1 MTKDK
6 SQLSDTQH
14 VNRVKQTLGQ
24 VRHFA
29 ELPDPVQEAI
39 AREVMSCRFDAEEV
53 ICLEGEPVE
62 VLFILETGWVK
73 TTRMSPEGREQA
85 LWFLQPGEVFGD
97 VALLTDTP
105 SPGTVVALEAVQAW
119 ALEKA
124 VFLRLIEQ
132 HTEMAMAVMR
142 RLGEQVLYFIG
153 LVEDLSL
160 RKVEARL
167 AKTLLKHADV
177 SGDRLVVPRR
187 TWTTFDEM
195 ATRLGTVRDVLSR
208 ALKTLED
215 EKLLHVE
222 RHEIVILD
230 PAGLAAR
237 GET

>member
-1 MTKDK
+1 MTT
-6 SQLSDTQH
+6 SGSLSDSQRLT
-14 VNRVKQTLGQ
+14 RVKQTLSQ

-29 ELPDPVQEAI
+29 DLPEAVQEAI
-39 AREVMSCRFDAEEV
+39 ASAATPRRFDADEV
-53 ICLEGEPVE
+53 ICLEGEPAR
-62 VLFILETGWVK
+62 VLHILEKGWVK
-73 TTRMSPEGREQA
+73 ATRMSPEGREQA
-85 LWFLQPGEVFGD
+85 LWFLESGEVFGD

-105 SPGTVVALEAVQAW
+105 SPGTIVALEAVETW
-119 ALEKA
+119 TLEKSI
-124 VFLRLIEQ
+124 FLRLIDQ
-132 HTEMAMAVMR
+132 YPEMAMAVIR
-142 RLGEQVLYFIG
+142 RLGERVLYFIG

-160 RKVEARL
+160 RNVEARL
-167 AKTLLKHADV
+167 AKTLLKHANV

-230 PAGLAAR
+230 PAGLTAR

>member
-6 SQLSDTQH
+6 SPLSDPQRL
-14 VNRVKQTLGQ
+14 VRVKQALSQ

-29 ELPDPVQEAI
+29 ELPEAVQEAI
-39 AREVMSCRFDAEEV
+39 SCAAAPRRFEADEV
-53 ICLEGEPVE
+53 IFLEGEPTE
-62 VLFILETGWVK
+62 VLYILEKGWVK
-73 TTRMSPEGREQA
+73 ATRMSPEGREQA
-85 LWFLQPGEVFGD
+85 LWFLESGEVFGD

-105 SPGTVVALEAVQAW
+105 SPGTVVALESVDAW
-119 ALEKA
+119 ALEKS
-124 VFLRLIEQ
+124 VFLDLIKRFP
-132 HTEMAMAVMR
+132 EMSMAVIR
-142 RLGEQVLYFIG
+142 RLGERVLYFIG

-160 RKVEARL
+160 RSVESRL
-167 AKTLLKHADV
+167 AKTLLKHTEV

-215 EKLLHVE
+215 EQLLHVE

-237 GET
+237 GES